1 MGHTSG
7 MTAPK
12 RLRIPR
18 ESDCA
23 ARGRRWIEQQAEG
36 QLNEST
42 LNNVKLVATELLNN
56 AYLHGHGRIELLLE
70 RRGDR
75 VLVEVVDDGEG
86 AAVKIKKNSSADRSG
101 WGLRIV
107 DQLSMS
113 WGAHE
118 GTTHIWAEL
127 PISE

>member
-1 MGHTSG
+1 

-12 RLRIPR
+12 HLKLPR

-23 ARGRRWIEQQAEG
+23 ARGRRWIEEQTEDH
-36 QLNEST
+36 LNEAT

-56 AYLHGHGRIELLLE
+56 AYLHGRGRIELVMG
-70 RRGDR
+70 RQDDR
-75 VLVEVVDDGEG
+75 IRVEVIDDGQN
-86 AAVKIKKNSSADRSG
+86 AALKIRKNGSAERSG

-107 DQLSMS
+107 DRLSMS

-118 GTTHIWAEL
+118 GTTHVWAEL
-127 PISE
+127 AISE

>member
-1 MGHTSG
+1 
-7 MTAPK
+7 MTAAK
-12 RLRIPR
+12 HLRIPR

-36 QLNEST
+36 QLSEST

-56 AYLHGHGRIELLLE
+56 AYLHGRGRIELLLE

-75 VLVEVVDDGEG
+75 VRVEVIDDGQG

-107 DQLSMS
+107 DRLSMS
-113 WGAHE
+113 WGAYE